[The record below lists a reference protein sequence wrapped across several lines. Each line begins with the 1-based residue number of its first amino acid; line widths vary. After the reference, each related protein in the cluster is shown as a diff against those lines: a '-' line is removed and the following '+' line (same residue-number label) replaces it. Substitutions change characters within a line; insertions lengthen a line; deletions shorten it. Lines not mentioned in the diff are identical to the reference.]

1 MAYTKD
7 DLLKEPVKVEAP
19 SVRYSIPREDSMVAK
34 PPKANRFSE
43 AMSQRETA
51 ISMRENENT
60 VVELIE
66 EEDEEF

>member
-7 DLLKEPVKVEAP
+7 DLLKEPIQAQVS
-19 SVRYSIPREDSMVAK
+19 SVRYTIPREESMVAK
-34 PPKANRFSE
+34 APKANRFSE

-51 ISMRENENT
+51 ISMRENANT

>member
-1 MAYTKD
+1 
-7 DLLKEPVKVEAP
+7 
-19 SVRYSIPREDSMVAK
+19 MVAK

-51 ISMRENENT
+51 ISMRDNGAT

-66 EEDEEF
+66 EEDAEF